1 MRRRAAAEELDAC
14 SAWRRGLLAERKP
27 GSARAGSRVSGAGG
41 LFWNVGSR
49 AESGASA
56 CAGRPP
62 LPRRPPSPGCLRFPR
77 KTRRPGN
84 RWGRSDRSPPASRPS
99 APHCDRPTH
108 LKGPWLPGLPPS
120 RRLPPHLRAALFI
133 TSAPIPGP
141 WAGAG
146 CCAALIVAGIS
157 APPRAGGD
165 KFSFRKLGGT
175 FSKTPRPRAGKSE
188 PLCSQPSFG
197 RPPGGAGPLAPGTR
211 LGLWGVSLEL
221 GKVELRA
228 KYGRV
233 PRAGGHRGQRMAG
246 RVGRPPQTLK

>member
-84 RWGRSDRSPPASRPS
+84 RWGRSDRSPPARRPS
-99 APHCDRPTH
+99 APPLRPPNPPE
-108 LKGPWLPGLPPS
+108 GAVAARVAPLPPT
-120 RRLPPHLRAALFI
+120 PP
-133 TSAPIPGP
+133 TP
-141 WAGAG
+141 
-146 CCAALIVAGIS
+146 
-157 APPRAGGD
+157 AGGTIYN
-165 KFSFRKLGGT
+165 FGAYSGPLGG
-175 FSKTPRPRAGKSE
+175 SGLLRSANRRRD
-188 PLCSQPSFG
+188 LCAPQG
-197 RPPGGAGPLAPGTR
+197 R
-211 LGLWGVSLEL
+211 
-221 GKVELRA
+221 
-228 KYGRV
+228 GR
-233 PRAGGHRGQRMAG
+233 
-246 RVGRPPQTLK
+246 